1 MMSGQER
8 KAAER
13 QARRR
18 RIQRVARK
26 LFADRGFQRTTIEDV
41 ARKAA
46 LSVGAIYL
54 YFRSKEE
61 LYVSLLQENLAT
73 LERDLTRIHKSEGG
87 ARAHLRDAWRH
98 AARYAQENPDSYR
111 VFL

>member
-41 ARKAA
+41 ARRAG

-54 YFRSKEE
+54 YTSNNSGAWTFTLTDLRLEKLSTIFLDGFE
-61 LYVSLLQENLAT
+61 SNNTNAWSAT
-73 LERDLTRIHKSEGG
+73 V
-87 ARAHLRDAWRH
+87 
-98 AARYAQENPDSYR
+98 P
-111 VFL
+111 